1 MVLAVDAAIFS
12 TTYSSSSL
20 GRSQPRTDRSRRQQL
35 LPAAT
40 TAAFCNCFCSLETV
54 ASSSNSDCSAYL
66 SGPTGTGCCSHLWF
80 PAMSLHVSLL
90 IRDSTSSFAY
100 ASLPPG
106 TFPTCDYLEL
116 PYQII
121 QTHSKLTPEISFWGS
136 GSWSWQ
142 SELSVLGGLIP
153 MPHSLSYSRRS
164 VCLSVEK
171 AHSWSYGP
179 LTRAPTPRGH
189 KYSAYKQGLMTTQTK
204 TLLPQICRD
213 PQIPGDM
220 SRCAVWADMR
230 QFQKSNCIILDTK
243 LFKMQ
248 WKNAYFHH
256 HSHLKLSGQ
265 CKDAFIFSETVI
277 VEACLW
283 SQGRFGFTC
292 KNSLVPPICLVTTQ
306 VDPPIPVACRNDI
319 PWDCSRRCLSSHTHG
334 YTPELWRN
342 ASLSPMNITCWW
354 FSGFS

>member
-54 ASSSNSDCSAYL
+54 ASSSNSDCSTYL

-106 TFPTCDYLEL
+106 TFPTCDYLEP

-142 SELSVLGGLIP
+142 SELSVLG
-153 MPHSLSYSRRS
+153 S

-179 LTRAPTPRGH
+179 LTRAPTSRGH
-189 KYSAYKQGLMTTQTK
+189 KYSAY
-204 TLLPQICRD
+204 
-213 PQIPGDM
+213 
-220 SRCAVWADMR
+220 
-230 QFQKSNCIILDTK
+230 
-243 LFKMQ
+243 
-248 WKNAYFHH
+248 
-256 HSHLKLSGQ
+256 
-265 CKDAFIFSETVI
+265 
-277 VEACLW
+277 
-283 SQGRFGFTC
+283 
-292 KNSLVPPICLVTTQ
+292 
-306 VDPPIPVACRNDI
+306 
-319 PWDCSRRCLSSHTHG
+319 
-334 YTPELWRN
+334 
-342 ASLSPMNITCWW
+342 
-354 FSGFS
+354 